1 MKQQIKQPSRQRPI
15 KDERD
20 RQIETNAKSYALEW
34 VTAVTQILTIICIVK
49 GNPAWKGTLSILFFA
64 VAFAL
69 FYQFGQYEE
78 KPFRQVGVFFL
89 IIGIALLVWFGVSG

>member
-1 MKQQIKQPSRQRPI
+1 MNESVHKRPV

-20 RQIETNAKSYALEW
+20 KQIETASKSYALEW
-34 VTAVTQILTIICIVK
+34 VTAVTQILTIICMIK

-69 FYQFGQYEE
+69 FYKFRQYQA
-78 KPFRQVGVFFL
+78 KPFKQVGIVFGL
-89 IIGIALLVWFGVSG
+89 IGMILLIWFGITG

>member
-1 MKQQIKQPSRQRPI
+1 MKQPPRQRPY

-20 RQIETNAKSYALEW
+20 EQIETNAKSYALEW
-34 VTAVTQILTIICIVK
+34 VTSVTQILTIVCIVK

-69 FYQFGQYEE
+69 FYQFGQYQE
-78 KPFRQVGVFFL
+78 KPFKQVGAVFL
-89 IIGIALLVWFGVSG
+89 IIGLGLLVWFGITG

>member
-1 MKQQIKQPSRQRPI
+1 MKQPPRKRPV

-20 RQIETNAKSYALEW
+20 QQIELHSKSYALEW
-34 VTAVTQILTIICIVK
+34 VTAVTQILTIMCIVK

-69 FYQFGQYEE
+69 FYQFDQYRE
-78 KPFRQVGVFFL
+78 KPFRQVGAAFL
-89 IIGIALLVWFGVSG
+89 IIGMILLVWFGISAP